1 MAKPQ
6 QIGVWDPLVCGTRD
20 PPPPNDLNGKVYG
33 GIHTLPP
40 FGFEPVTNFSIKK
53 MHILICN
60 NNNPNVQMHILIL
73 YIFICK
79 E

>member
-1 MAKPQ
+1 MLYIFIIYFIKVTAKPH

-20 PPPPNDLNGKVYG
+20 PPP
-33 GIHTLPP
+33 LPT

-60 NNNPNVQMHILIL
+60 NNNPNAQMDILIL